1 VTVDA
6 AVDTRGDARERRVN
20 ALDDPR
26 DFRARQRAIREEAI
40 LAATAELVGQ
50 VGYDAMSTE
59 DVAARVGISKRTL
72 YDHFPSKELLV
83 VRVVTSG
90 MEKVVRAFD
99 AVDPSLSAMD
109 RITEALRIA
118 VRRRLSLWAWGQPL
132 PRSIVERHEDYIRIR
147 RQAGARLGAWLEEG
161 KRQGT
166 IVLDLP
172 TPLLVRLL
180 MQWFSTD
187 LSGVV
192 QVARLPEADV
202 VEAIVR
208 IMLGG
213 VRA

>member
-1 VTVDA
+1 MS
-6 AVDTRGDARERRVN
+6 RRVS
-20 ALDDPR
+20 A
-26 DFRARQRAIREEAI
+26 F
-40 LAATAELVGQ
+40 
-50 VGYDAMSTE
+50 
-59 DVAARVGISKRTL
+59 SKRTL
-72 YDHFPSKELLV
+72 YDHFASKELLV

-109 RITEALRIA
+109 RIAEVLRIA

-132 PRSIVERHEDYIRIR
+132 PRSILERHEDYIRIR

-161 KRQGT
+161 KRQGS
-166 IVLDLP
+166 IVPDLP

-180 MQWFSTD
+180 MQWFSAD
-187 LSGVV
+187 LSGIV
-192 QVARLPEADV
+192 QVAGRPAADV
-202 VEAIVR
+202 AEAIVR